1 MDTELYKEF
10 ISLVSHGSFVSAAR
24 DLNMSQPSLSRHM
37 SLFANQLGCKL
48 FYETRPLRLTAA
60 GETVLKHASKI
71 VGVEKTLLS
80 ELAEEWVQE
89 TTARWRAAAPLR
101 LSDASSA

>member
-71 VGVEKTLLS
+71 VGVEKMLLS
-80 ELAEEWVQE
+80 ELA
-89 TTARWRAAAPLR
+89 AIPSRRGAHSR
-101 LSDASSA
+101 G

>member
-1 MDTELYKEF
+1 MDIELYREF

-37 SLFANQLGCKL
+37 ASFSSQLGCRL

-71 VGVEKTLLS
+71 VGAEETLLADLENIPS
-80 ELAEEWVQE
+80 SGG
-89 TTARWRAAAPLR
+89 ARVRVVDMLHANTL
-101 LSDASSA
+101 